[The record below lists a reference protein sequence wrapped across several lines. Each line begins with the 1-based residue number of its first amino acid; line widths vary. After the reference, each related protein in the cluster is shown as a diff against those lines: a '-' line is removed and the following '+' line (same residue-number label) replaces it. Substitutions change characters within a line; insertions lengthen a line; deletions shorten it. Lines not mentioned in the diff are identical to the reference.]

1 METPAQELCRF
12 VDASPAPRLAA
23 QALVKAL
30 EGAGF
35 RPCALTAPTWE
46 LGAGG
51 WYVAR
56 GGTVIAWRLRGPGAP
71 RRFALVGAHTDSPNL
86 RLKAR
91 AAYTQE
97 GCLQLGVEPYGGALW
112 NTWLDRDLGLAGA
125 VYTDDGAEHL
135 VRLHTPIARVPQL
148 AIHLDR
154 TVNEQGLK
162 LNPQLHLAPLWGL
175 SARSAQADAGEAFA
189 ALLAQAAGVD
199 AASLVGHDLSL
210 YDLTPS
216 TLGGLGEALIFAPR
230 LDNLASCHAGLLAL
244 LAAADGPDDAAPVL
258 ACFDHEEVGSTSA
271 DGAAGVL
278 LGTVLERILSTLGQ
292 PRDAWH
298 AAAAASLMLSADMAH
313 ATHPNYPDKHE
324 PRHKPSLGGGPVLKS
339 NANLR
344 YATQGPTAAYLR
356 RLARA
361 ASVPLQDFVTRTDL
375 GCGSTI
381 GPLTAAR
388 LGLAVVDLGAPMLS
402 MHSARECAAA
412 DDHAAY
418 ASLLTAHL
426 RG

>member
-1 METPAQELCRF
+1 MQSPAQDLCRF
-12 VDASPAPRLAA
+12 VDASPAPQWAA
-23 QALVKAL
+23 KQLVEAL
-30 EGAGF
+30 EAAGF
-35 RPCALTAPTWE
+35 RACALTAPAWDQ
-46 LGAGG
+46 GPGG

-56 GGTVIAWRLRGPGAP
+56 GGTVIAWRLRSTKAP
-71 RRFALVGAHTDSPNL
+71 RKFALVGAHTDSPNL
-86 RLKAR
+86 RLKTR

-112 NTWLDRDLGLAGA
+112 NTWLDRDLGLAGT

-135 VRLHTPIARVPQL
+135 VRIHKPLARVAQL

-175 SARSAQADAGEAFA
+175 SNSTPPVDAGERFA
-189 ALLAQAAGVD
+189 SLLGAAAGVD
-199 AASLVGHDLSL
+199 AKALVGHDLSL

-216 TLGGLGEALIFAPR
+216 TLGGLDDALIFAPR
-230 LDNLASCHAGLLAL
+230 LDNLASCHAGLLGL
-244 LAAADGPDDAAPVL
+244 LAATDGPDDTAPVL

-271 DGAAGVL
+271 DGAAGAL
-278 LGTVLERILSTLGQ
+278 LGTVLERVMSTLGAG
-292 PRDAWH
+292 RDAWH
-298 AAAAASLMLSADMAH
+298 AAMAASLMLSADMAH

-324 PRHKPSLGGGPVLKS
+324 PRHKPALGGGPVLKS

-344 YATQGPTAAYLR
+344 YATQGATAAHLR

-381 GPLTAAR
+381 GPITAAR

-412 DDHAAY
+412 ADHAAY

-426 RG
+426 SG